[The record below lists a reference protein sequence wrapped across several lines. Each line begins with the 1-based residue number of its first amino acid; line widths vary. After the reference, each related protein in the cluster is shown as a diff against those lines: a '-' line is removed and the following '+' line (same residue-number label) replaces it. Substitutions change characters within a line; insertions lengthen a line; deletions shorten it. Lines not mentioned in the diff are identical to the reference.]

1 MLLGDILH
9 TSVVKT
15 QLEAKDK
22 YEAIE
27 ELVDLLVRSEQIP
40 ESLRRHIIDA
50 IEEREHS
57 LSTGMEHGIALPHGS
72 SDQINEIVAA
82 MGISQEGVPF
92 DTLDGEPARLII
104 LILLPRRNFQ
114 GHVRTLAGIAHL
126 LNNGVFRERLMSAA
140 SVGEALA
147 LIHDEERRDV
157 PLDGPAH

>member
-9 TSVVKT
+9 TSVVT
-15 QLEAKDK
+15 TRLEAKDK
-22 YEAIE
+22 YEAIDQ
-27 ELVDLLVRSEQIP
+27 LVDLLVRSEQIP
-40 ESLRRHIIDA
+40 ESLRRHVVDA
-50 IEEREHS
+50 VEEREHS

-82 MGISQEGVPF
+82 MGISHEGVPF